1 MTKKLT
7 VLPGETSNCS
17 HTHVENIARLTLVR
31 QMKMMSSEIYIAVTR
46 FLEARGVMGAS
57 CFSCLLL
64 VTGSF
69 VRWTGEGVWLE
80 DSPLESRLLEYRNWS
95 IATLECRWG
104 VEFLLRAACERLAL
118 HSVAQTTSSTS
129 ATTVSGDNDVSS
141 SRAFS

>member
-57 CFSCLLL
+57 C
-64 VTGSF
+64 
-69 VRWTGEGVWLE
+69 
-80 DSPLESRLLEYRNWS
+80 
-95 IATLECRWG
+95 
-104 VEFLLRAACERLAL
+104 
-118 HSVAQTTSSTS
+118 
-129 ATTVSGDNDVSS
+129 
-141 SRAFS
+141 